1 MTLISKYF
9 VHGYKGCFGGVFRT
23 FANFFFALT
32 HKYLTKL
39 LVTEEGGVGS
49 EVDPDHVD
57 KVEPELPGVAVV

>member
-1 MTLISKYF
+1 MVIRDVLEEF
-9 VHGYKGCFGGVFRT
+9 FGLSRIF
-23 FANFFFALT
+23 FFFALT